1 MKLDI
6 KILSKILS
14 NQVYIVKAM
23 VFLVVMYGCESGTK
37 KKAEQPRNDAF
48 ILWWWR
54 RLLRVPW
61 TARKSNQFILKEIN
75 AEYSLKGLVLKLNFQ
90 HSGHLMRRA
99 NSWEKILMLGKT
111 EGRRRGQQR
120 MRQLGGIT
128 DSIDRSLGKLWE
140 MVKDREACVLQSRG
154 PQESDKT

>member
-1 MKLDI
+1 M
-6 KILSKILS
+6 
-14 NQVYIVKAM
+14 
-23 VFLVVMYGCESGTK
+23 
-37 KKAEQPRNDAF
+37 
-48 ILWWWR
+48 
-54 RLLRVPW
+54 
-61 TARKSNQFILKEIN
+61 
-75 AEYSLKGLVLKLNFQ
+75 LKLKLHYFA
-90 HSGHLMRRA
+90 HLMRRVD
-99 NSWEKILMLGKT
+99 SLEKILMLGKT